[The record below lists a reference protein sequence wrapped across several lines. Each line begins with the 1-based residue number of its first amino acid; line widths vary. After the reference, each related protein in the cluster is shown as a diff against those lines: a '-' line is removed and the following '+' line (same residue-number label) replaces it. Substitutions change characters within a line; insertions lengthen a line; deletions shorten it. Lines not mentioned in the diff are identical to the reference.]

1 MRKRT
6 FAQRDIWHFFL
17 IWNSTKIFI
26 LSFQRNFTEEIKKIF
41 QKIIELQEE
50 QIAKDKNRTLIF
62 KQSLNAIDKEELLDS
77 FADELKLD
85 LDLSEKIK
93 EKISS
98 HDPLDECQREVQGQ
112 KLEEIRK
119 RRDGLENEKQLLKR
133 VQNKETSLIP
143 MVGIEDS
150 SEEIARQ
157 ILIIRRGPKKLLDF

>member
-1 MRKRT
+1 M
-6 FAQRDIWHFFL
+6 
-17 IWNSTKIFI
+17 
-26 LSFQRNFTEEIKKIF
+26 
-41 QKIIELQEE
+41 
-50 QIAKDKNRTLIF
+50 
-62 KQSLNAIDKEELLDS
+62 LNS

-85 LDLSEKIK
+85 LEFPEKIK

-119 RRDGLENEKQLLKR
+119 RREGLENEKQLFRR

-150 SEEIARQ
+150 NEEIARQ
-157 ILIIRRGPKKLLDF
+157 ILIIRKSSKATSFDQKQD

>member
-1 MRKRT
+1 M
-6 FAQRDIWHFFL
+6 
-17 IWNSTKIFI
+17 
-26 LSFQRNFTEEIKKIF
+26 
-41 QKIIELQEE
+41 
-50 QIAKDKNRTLIF
+50 KDRNRTLIF
-62 KQSLNAIDKEELLDS
+62 KQSLNAIDKEELLNS

-157 ILIIRRGPKKLLDF
+157 ILIIRKTIK